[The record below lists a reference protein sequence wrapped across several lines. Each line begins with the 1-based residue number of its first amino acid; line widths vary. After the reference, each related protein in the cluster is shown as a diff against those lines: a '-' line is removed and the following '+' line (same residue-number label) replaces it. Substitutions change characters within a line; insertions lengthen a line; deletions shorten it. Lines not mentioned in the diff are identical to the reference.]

1 MKPVPLHILRPLLLL
16 LLLFSYLGNLC
27 HAATQGSVGPTSS
40 GSIDIVYS
48 QGINVL
54 IAGLDDLSLG
64 TWSGTGPMEANDDL
78 CIGRSGVGFFGTGLY
93 RIRAS
98 GDGEPAFPAAFTLSN
113 GVNRIHYD
121 VYFND
126 EAGLT
131 GRTPLSPGVIIS
143 NQSSF
148 GLFFIFNMLFGCTVQ
163 NANISIEVPETE
175 LSGAAGTYTGTLTL
189 LLIPE

>member
-1 MKPVPLHILRPLLLL
+1 MQSVLQSSSCYLLLL
-16 LLLFSYLGNLC
+16 CLCLLSSNN
-27 HAATQGSVGPTSS
+27 HAATQGSVGSTSN

-54 IAGLDDLSLG
+54 IDGLADLSLG
-64 TWSGTGPMEANDDL
+64 TWSGSGAMEANDDI

-98 GDGEPAFPAAFTLSN
+98 GDGEPAFPAAFTLTN
-113 GVNRIHYD
+113 GFNRIHYN

-126 EAGLT
+126 EAELT
-131 GRTPLSPGVIIS
+131 GRTQLSPGVILS

-148 GLFFIFNMLFGCTVQ
+148 GLFFIFNMLFGCSAQ